1 MPELVF
7 NVIEH
12 LYDKEDIH
20 QRRLMLS
27 LSKGALL
34 EFKTDWNAYGDKP
47 SGKIPH
53 ELLVNYA
60 QKFVSFSVIVRV
72 IGEFPNNAEQHDNF
86 EKIAYHFSDFANR
99 MRGFSHKLEHLHL
112 GSSDEW
118 LYEGV
123 EKIFHD
129 IDILIN
135 EIDSM
140 L

>member
-1 MPELVF
+1 MSELVF

-12 LYDKEDIH
+12 LNDKEDIQ
-20 QRRLMLS
+20 QRRLLLS

-47 SGKIPH
+47 SGKIPN
-53 ELLVNYA
+53 ELLASYA

-72 IGEFPNNAEQHDNF
+72 IGEFPNNAAQRDNF
-86 EKIAYHFSDFANR
+86 EKLSYCFSDFANR
-99 MRGFSHKLEHLHL
+99 MRGLSHKLEHSHL
-112 GSSDEW
+112 GSTYEW
-118 LYEGV
+118 LYDGV

-129 IDILIN
+129 VDALIN
-135 EIDSM
+135 KIDSM